1 MNSRRVVLG
10 GVVALLLAAALAGYL
25 YGLSSAPT
33 KSASETATDGFDQV
47 ASGYAN
53 HLLLLEV
60 RNTSALLSGYEAN
73 ATVEWKGVSGGCDGN
88 YSGAGIGIVLGD
100 LLNRSTSLVVSNETQ
115 AIEAGGSHWV
125 VNSTFDVLGNNTAV
139 GIFHATIASTDS
151 YVYDGGR
158 WMIANETWNFL
169 HYDSSFLEGYP
180 RFIC

>member
-1 MNSRRVVLG
+1 MNPNRALLG
-10 GVVALLLAAALAGYL
+10 GVAVLLFAGALAGYL
-25 YGLSSAPT
+25 YGLDSAAVKT
-33 KSASETATDGFDQV
+33 ATETAAGAFDQV
-47 ASGYAN
+47 ASSYAN
-53 HLLLLEV
+53 HLLLLDA
-60 RNTSALLSGYEAN
+60 RNASALLSGYEVN